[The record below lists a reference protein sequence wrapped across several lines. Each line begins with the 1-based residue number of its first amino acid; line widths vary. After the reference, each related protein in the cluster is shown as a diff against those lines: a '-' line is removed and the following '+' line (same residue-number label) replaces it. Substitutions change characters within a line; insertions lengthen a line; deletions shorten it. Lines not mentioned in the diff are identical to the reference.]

1 MSGEPARVRQMWH
14 LLEPLHAVLYYA
26 PQAFAEAAALGYDTE
41 ERWASYFAWRAAP
54 LGAVGAEEA
63 TRAFHSFAPA
73 MVDDYV
79 PAAWETADPE
89 AVRAARLRAV
99 DRSYRAL
106 FGERR
111 VEGAEFAEAA
121 ALVRRAAEGA
131 SGAWA
136 GEEAASGLRA
146 AEGASGLRG
155 AEGAAPD
162 LRATEG
168 APSLP
173 AAEAAA
179 PDLRAAGSVGDA
191 RGSGGRAGGGGPS
204 LGPANSALP
213 WPDAPHLV
221 LWHAATVLRE
231 HRGDGHI
238 GALVAAGLDP
248 VESLVSFAAV
258 GAARPEVFASRG
270 WSAQEWDAARRRLR
284 ERGLLEADGTATDA
298 GRELRAKVELRTD
311 EEAAAPWRAL
321 GEEGRERL
329 VELLGEPWLETIGSG
344 MLPGE
349 NTLGIG
355 KV

>member
-1 MSGEPARVRQMWH
+1 MTGEPARVRQMWH

-26 PQAFAEAAALGYDTE
+26 PEAFEEAAALGYGTE
-41 ERWASYFAWRAAP
+41 ERWTSYFAWRAAP
-54 LGAVGAEEA
+54 LGAVDAPEVVR
-63 TRAFHSFAPA
+63 TFHSFAPA
-73 MVDDYV
+73 MVDRYV
-79 PAAWETADPE
+79 PAVWAAAGPD
-89 AVRAARLRAV
+89 AVLAARLRAV

-106 FGERR
+106 FGDR
-111 VEGAEFAEAA
+111 VEGPRFAEAA
-121 ALVRRAAEGA
+121 ALARRAAEATTPGVLGA
-131 SGAWA
+131 
-136 GEEAASGLRA
+136 
-146 AEGASGLRG
+146 
-155 AEGAAPD
+155 
-162 LRATEG
+162 
-168 APSLP
+168 
-173 AAEAAA
+173 
-179 PDLRAAGSVGDA
+179 
-191 RGSGGRAGGGGPS
+191 

-213 WPDAPHLV
+213 WPDAPHLA

-238 GALVAAGLDP
+238 AALAGAGLDP

-270 WSAQEWDAARRRLR
+270 WGEEEWGAARRRLQ
-284 ERGLLEADGTATDA
+284 ERGLLAADGTATEA

-321 GEEGRERL
+321 GEEGRVRL
-329 VELLGEPWLETIGSG
+329 AELLGEPWLETIGSG